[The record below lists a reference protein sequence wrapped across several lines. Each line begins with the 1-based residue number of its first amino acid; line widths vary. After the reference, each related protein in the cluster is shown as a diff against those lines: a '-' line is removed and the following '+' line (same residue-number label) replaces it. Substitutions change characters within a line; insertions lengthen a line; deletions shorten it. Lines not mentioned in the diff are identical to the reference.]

1 MLGLRLYPCYL
12 ATFMCKIIRKYPA
25 CFLPDA
31 FGKSMV
37 AKGFVFGMSLFQQSC
52 KVYPVLCIS
61 VRLAQPLASFVISR
75 PVKA

>member
-12 ATFMCKIIRKYPA
+12 ATFMRKIIRKYPA
-25 CFLPDA
+25 CFLPDT

-37 AKGFVFGMSLFQQSC
+37 AKGFVFGMGFFQQSC
-52 KVYPVLCIS
+52 KVYSVLRIPI
-61 VRLAQPLASFVISR
+61 RLAQPLAPFVISR